1 VSTLLIWVCVA
12 FAMTASAGAMV
23 LVNKRLTR
31 CLDPVATNMLVR
43 GVAVIT
49 IAVVSAP
56 PTLLHLWSLTYDM
69 TWEATGYVA
78 LIAVVGWFVAQNAY
92 YHALRSGKVSVVA
105 PLTSTNLLF
114 TALWATALVG
124 AALGNLTV
132 AGLLIAAAGI
142 VFIARVQRR
151 DTVAAEGPDPQQ
163 VVVEL
168 QPGAAGL
175 EPAAAADLRQAAAA
189 GLDPPQLV
197 LETESGG
204 AAGESPVEATAVL
217 LAEEQPA
224 PPSRWERSVPL
235 VVLLA
240 LVSAAGWGLGP
251 VLIQLAQQSVG
262 GTTVSMILI
271 AQGLGFLLLLGFV
284 AARRAP
290 LTARPLTAL
299 ERRRMPRLVLF
310 IGMFEGA
317 YAIGYYLLVQNLG
330 PVLAA
335 MISATT
341 PVWAIV
347 WGGLLLRE
355 RIGLRLGVGIG
366 VTLLGVFLATADR
379 VL

>member
-1 VSTLLIWVCVA
+1 VA
-12 FAMTASAGAMV
+12 FGMTASAGAMV

-43 GVAVIT
+43 GVSVAT

-56 PTLLHLWSLTYDM
+56 LTLLHVWSLTYEI
-69 TWEATGYVA
+69 TWEAAGYVA

-124 AALGNLTV
+124 AALGQLTV

-151 DTVAAEGPDPQQ
+151 DTVAAEVPDPQQ
-163 VVVEL
+163 VV
-168 QPGAAGL
+168 L
-175 EPAAAADLRQAAAA
+175 EAEP
-189 GLDPPQLV
+189 
-197 LETESGG
+197 GG
-204 AAGESPVEATAVL
+204 AAGESPVEATAVC

-224 PPSRWERSVPL
+224 SPSRWERSIPL

-271 AQGLGFLLLLGFV
+271 AQGLGFLLLVGFV
-284 AARRAP
+284 AARRTP

-299 ERRRMPRLVLF
+299 ERRRMPRLVLL
-310 IGMFEGA
+310 IGAFEGA
-317 YAIGYYLLVQNLG
+317 YAIGFYLLVQNLG
-330 PVLAA
+330 PVLTA

-347 WGGLLLRE
+347 WGAVLLRE
-355 RIGLRLGVGIG
+355 RIGLRLGIGIA

-379 VL
+379 VM

>member
-1 VSTLLIWVCVA
+1 MSTLLIWVCVA
-12 FAMTASAGAMV
+12 FAMTAGAGAMV

-43 GVAVIT
+43 GVAVVT
-49 IAVVSAP
+49 IAVVTAP
-56 PTLLHLWSLTYDM
+56 PTLLHLWSLTYEI
-69 TWEATGYVA
+69 TWEAAGYVA

-163 VVVEL
+163 VVLEAE
-168 QPGAAGL
+168 PDAAGETAG
-175 EPAAAADLRQAAAA
+175 EPSTEATAVRVAERQAAA
-189 GLDPPQLV
+189 
-197 LETESGG
+197 
-204 AAGESPVEATAVL
+204 
-217 LAEEQPA
+217 
-224 PPSRWERSVPL
+224 PSRWERSVPL

-240 LVSAAGWGLGP
+240 LVSAAGWGVGP
-251 VLIQLAQQSVG
+251 VLIQLAQESVG
-262 GTTVSMILI
+262 GTTVSMVFI
-271 AQGLGFLLLLGFV
+271 AQGLGFLLLVGFV
-284 AARRAP
+284 AARRTP
-290 LTARPLTAL
+290 LAARPLTVL
-299 ERRRMPRLVLF
+299 ERRRMSRLVLL
-310 IGMFEGA
+310 IGIFEGT

-330 PVLAA
+330 PVLSA

-341 PVWAIV
+341 PVWAVV
-347 WGGLLLRE
+347 WGAVLLRE
-355 RIGLRLGVGIG
+355 RIDARLGAGIA

-379 VL
+379 VM

>member
-12 FAMTASAGAMV
+12 FGMTASAGAMV

-43 GVAVIT
+43 GVSVAT

-56 PTLLHLWSLTYDM
+56 LTLFHIWSLTYDI
-69 TWEATGYVA
+69 TWEAAGYVA

-132 AGLLIAAAGI
+132 AGLLVAAAGI

-151 DTVAAEGPDPQQ
+151 DTAAAESPDPQQ
-163 VVVEL
+163 VLV
-168 QPGAAGL
+168 GL
-175 EPAAAADLRQAAAA
+175 EPQERASGPAPAQV
-189 GLDPPQLV
+189 LV
-197 LETESGG
+197 DAEPGG
-204 AAGESPVEATAVL
+204 AAGESPVEATAVR
-217 LAEEQPA
+217 LAEEAPS

-271 AQGLGFLLLLGFV
+271 AQGLGFVLLVGFV
-284 AARRAP
+284 IARRAP
-290 LTARPLTAL
+290 LTARTLTTR

-310 IGMFEGA
+310 IGAFEGV
-317 YAIGYYLLVQNLG
+317 YAIGFYLLVQNLG
-330 PVLAA
+330 PVLTA

-347 WGGLLLRE
+347 WGAVLLRE
-355 RIGLRLGVGIG
+355 RIGLRLGVGIA
-366 VTLLGVFLATADR
+366 VTLLGVSLATADK
-379 VL
+379 VV

>member
-1 VSTLLIWVCVA
+1 MSTLLIWVCIA
-12 FAMTASAGAMV
+12 FGMTASAGAMV
-23 LVNKRLTR
+23 LMNKRLTR

-43 GVAVIT
+43 GVAVATIT
-49 IAVVSAP
+49 VISTP
-56 PTLLHLWSLTYDM
+56 LTLLHVWSLTYAM
-69 TWEATGYVA
+69 TWEAAGYVA

-124 AALGNLTV
+124 AALGNLTI

-163 VVVEL
+163 VLVETE
-168 QPGAAGL
+168 PGGAGGKSPVGTTAVRL
-175 EPAAAADLRQAAAA
+175 AEEEPAAL
-189 GLDPPQLV
+189 
-197 LETESGG
+197 
-204 AAGESPVEATAVL
+204 SP
-217 LAEEQPA
+217 
-224 PPSRWERSVPL
+224 WERSVPL

-251 VLIQLAQQSVG
+251 VLITLAQRSVG

-284 AARRAP
+284 AARRTP
-290 LTARPLTAL
+290 LTARPLTSL
-299 ERRRMPRLVLF
+299 ERRRLPRLVLS
-310 IGMFEGA
+310 IGVFEGA
-317 YAIGYYLLVQNLG
+317 YAIGFYLLVQNLG
-330 PVLAA
+330 PVLTA

-347 WGGLLLRE
+347 WGAVLLRE
-355 RIGLRLGVGIG
+355 RISPRLGVGIA
-366 VTLLGVFLATADR
+366 VTLLGVFLATADK
-379 VL
+379 VM

>member
-1 VSTLLIWVCVA
+1 VSDLLVWVLVA
-12 FAMTASAGAMV
+12 FGMTASAGAMV

-43 GVAVIT
+43 GVSVVT
-49 IAVVSAP
+49 IAAISAP
-56 PTLLHLWSLTYDM
+56 LTLLHVWSLTYEI
-69 TWEATGYVA
+69 TWEAAGYVA
-78 LIAVVGWFVAQNAY
+78 LIAVVGWFVAQTAY

-124 AALGNLTV
+124 AALGELTV
-132 AGLLIAAAGI
+132 TGLLISAAGI

-163 VVVEL
+163 VLVD
-168 QPGAAGL
+168 L
-175 EPAAAADLRQAAAA
+175 EP
-189 GLDPPQLV
+189 
-197 LETESGG
+197 GG
-204 AAGESPVEATAVL
+204 AAGESPVEATAVH
-217 LAEEQPA
+217 LAEEETA

-251 VLIQLAQQSVG
+251 VLIQLAQESVG
-262 GTTVSMILI
+262 GTTVTMILI
-271 AQGLGFLLLLGFV
+271 AQGLGFLLLVGFV
-284 AARRAP
+284 TARRAP
-290 LTARPLTAL
+290 LTARPLTSG

-310 IGMFEGA
+310 IGAFEGA
-317 YAIGYYLLVQNLG
+317 YAIGFYLLVQNLG
-330 PVLAA
+330 PVLTA

-347 WGGLLLRE
+347 WGAVLLRE
-355 RIGLRLGVGIG
+355 RIGLRLGVGIA
-366 VTLLGVFLATADR
+366 VTLLGVFLATADK
-379 VL
+379 VM